1 MVRGGQFFTTKLT
14 ITFFSRFLALTR
26 DRDDDSALIRQ
37 VESTLKWKRAAE
49 LTRCVL
55 TADILNVLHCFSYIY
70 TFDLGVYR
78 YLFAATL
85 GQMFKLGS
93 TFWVI
98 LKI

>member
-55 TADILNVLHCFSYIY
+55 TADILNNLHCFSYIY
-70 TFDLGVYR
+70 TFDFGVD
-78 YLFAATL
+78 LFAATL